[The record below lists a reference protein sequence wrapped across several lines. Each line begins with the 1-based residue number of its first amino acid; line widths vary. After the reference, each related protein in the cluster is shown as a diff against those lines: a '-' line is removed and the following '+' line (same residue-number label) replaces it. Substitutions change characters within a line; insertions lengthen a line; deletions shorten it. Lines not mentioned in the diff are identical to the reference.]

1 MTRVSPT
8 TFFISWMPLSAMT
21 SEVVATTPPPSKGIE
36 PFELPIFPPE
46 LLVTIR
52 FPTDSHIFKLIRK
65 LAKR

>member
-1 MTRVSPT
+1 
-8 TFFISWMPLSAMT
+8 MPLSAMT